1 MLPLMLPKKFGTE
14 AATRECQQLAESVSA
29 GLYATDQPK
38 HFIAASSRC
47 FGPTLCHC
55 LWFAPAFS
63 PVAARDCQA
72 GPKGAMAARGTG
84 AMGGSIVPGSSQN
97 ARTYGTAHDSSK
109 GPRQHLGAD
118 TLVISPGSR
127 NALRACTQWP
137 SAGPRLLKITQ
148 LGDTNLLPSLCMYC
162 PP

>member
-1 MLPLMLPKKFGTE
+1 MFRTGFMPLSGINSSRNTLSRSQV
-14 AATRECQQLAESVSA
+14 AVSA
-29 GLYATDQPK
+29 RLYATVYDRVQ
-38 HFIAASSRC
+38 
-47 FGPTLCHC
+47 TLIDS
-55 LWFAPAFS
+55 WFAPAFS

>member
-1 MLPLMLPKKFGTE
+1 VT
-14 AATRECQQLAESVSA
+14 TRECQQLAESVSA
-29 GLYATDQPK
+29 GLYPTEWDKVQPK
-38 HFIAASSRC
+38 HIIAASTRC
-47 FGPTLCHC
+47 FGPTFCHC

-97 ARTYGTAHDSSK
+97 ARTYGT
-109 GPRQHLGAD
+109 LGAD

-137 SAGPRLLKITQ
+137 SAGPRLLKITPV
-148 LGDTNLLPSLCMYC
+148 GDTNLLPSLCMYC

>member
-1 MLPLMLPKKFGTE
+1 VRNSYTGLCGRLARFNDSGFGLLI
-14 AATRECQQLAESVSA
+14 RVIDS
-29 GLYATDQPK
+29 
-38 HFIAASSRC
+38 
-47 FGPTLCHC
+47 
-55 LWFAPAFS
+55 WFAPAFS